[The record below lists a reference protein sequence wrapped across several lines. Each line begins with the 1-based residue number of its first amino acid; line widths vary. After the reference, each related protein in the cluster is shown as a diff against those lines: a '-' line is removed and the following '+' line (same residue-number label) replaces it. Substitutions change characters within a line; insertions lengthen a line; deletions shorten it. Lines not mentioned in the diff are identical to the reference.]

1 MEKDASPGAIMN
13 PAPAPRA
20 AINPSLTRHF
30 ADLTPSG
37 EFMGGLRR
45 LGAVN
50 AIVIGTLGAI
60 VAGGVYFI
68 DAPTW
73 EVAPPFVKTTEF
85 YYWVLLHCAQGA
97 LWFVLAAPL
106 TVWLRE
112 LRPFWAGNKLRI
124 WSSVVVLVALIA
136 TFVVLSAGMTPEYGF
151 PGMQIKIMVLAPFPI
166 LLAVGGAIGV
176 WLVDGALGSGAGG
189 SPTEDGIREYL
200 WLRDRSGALLALLA
214 AVLASAILNLVVL
227 RNAVLAAHSSTDAQD
242 IFPPQL
248 ILLHG
253 TFFSLLLAFGYA
265 PTYLRF
271 RSIGLRMREELFG
284 VPASGSNGWSSW
296 HQNRDAF
303 EKVMELQPGANP
315 TARTVAKILSP
326 AGTAI
331 LAYFNIG

>member
-1 MEKDASPGAIMN
+1 MIDRTQAQQ
-13 PAPAPRA
+13 
-20 AINPSLTRHF
+20 F

-37 EFMGGLRR
+37 EFLGGLRR
-45 LGAVN
+45 IGAVN
-50 AIVIGTLGAI
+50 AIAIGAAGAV

-73 EVAPPFVKTTEF
+73 DVAPPFVKTSEF

-97 LWFVLAAPL
+97 LWFVLAPPL
-106 TVWLRE
+106 IVWLRE
-112 LRPFWAGNKLRI
+112 LGLFWPGNKIRI
-124 WSSVVVLVALIA
+124 WTSVGVLLSLIV

-151 PGMQIKIMVLAPFPI
+151 PGMDTKIMVLAPFPI

-176 WLVDGALGSGAGG
+176 WLVDGGLRRGAGG
-189 SPTEDGIREYL
+189 MPTEDGIREYL
-200 WLRDRSGALLALLA
+200 WLRDRASALLALLA

-227 RNAVLAAHSSTDAQD
+227 RNAVLAAQPEGTQPDD
-242 IFPPQL
+242 VFPAQL

-284 VPASGSNGWSSW
+284 IPGSGSSGWSSW
-296 HQNRDAF
+296 YQDRDAF
-303 EKVMELQPGANP
+303 EKVMELQPGTNP
-315 TARTVAKILSP
+315 TVRTAAKILSP